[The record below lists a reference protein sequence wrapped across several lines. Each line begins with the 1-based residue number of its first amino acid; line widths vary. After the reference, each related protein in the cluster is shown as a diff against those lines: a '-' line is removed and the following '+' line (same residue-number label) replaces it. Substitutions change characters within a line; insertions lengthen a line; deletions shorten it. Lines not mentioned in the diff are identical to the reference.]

1 MQTNCKRNLS
11 LVSLSILCTFV
22 FDCGISVTERARLK
36 IPSET
41 ETEVFRLNLF
51 DGEVKNLYG
60 VNIGLLNRVLENL
73 IGLQVGGANV
83 ADGKTSV
90 QVGGRT
96 VRENK
101 EVYVAQIGGVNI
113 ADGNVYAA
121 QVGFLN
127 KSAGGFTIQT
137 GAANMVEI
145 ENNNTNGGLQLGI
158 YNEVTEGNLGNRIS
172 DEGYY
177 VTAGVYNNGGGGVKI
192 GVLNNGGK
200 GGVKI
205 GVLNISPSG
214 FSIGAINVG
223 ERDNFLIGILNFCE
237 FGFPT
242 VMIGFNYC
250 WRLGG
255 W

>member
-1 MQTNCKRNLS
+1 MNRLFLCYAFLFALCVSIFGCGVALTPRQT
-11 LVSLSILCTFV
+11 
-22 FDCGISVTERARLK
+22 AK
-36 IPSET
+36 IPPKT

-90 QVGGRT
+90 QVGGRA

-101 EVYVAQIGGVNI
+101 EVYVAQI
-113 ADGNVYAA
+113 
-121 QVGFLN
+121 
-127 KSAGGFTIQT
+127 
-137 GAANMVEI
+137 
-145 ENNNTNGGLQLGI
+145 
-158 YNEVTEGNLGNRIS
+158 
-172 DEGYY
+172 
-177 VTAGVYNNGGGGVKI
+177 
-192 GVLNNGGK
+192 

-223 ERDNFLIGILNFCE
+223 ERDNFLIGILNFCDD
-237 FGFPT
+237 FPS
-242 VMIGFNYC
+242 VMIGFNFC
-250 WRLGG
+250 WTLF
-255 W
+255 

>member
-1 MQTNCKRNLS
+1 MNRLFLCYAFLFALCVSIFGCGVALTPRQT
-11 LVSLSILCTFV
+11 
-22 FDCGISVTERARLK
+22 AK

-41 ETEVFRLNLF
+41 ETEVFRVNLF

-73 IGLQVGGANV
+73 VGLQVGGLNV

-90 QVGGRT
+90 QVGGRA

-137 GAANMVEI
+137 GAANMVES

-158 YNEVTEGNLGNRIS
+158 YNEVTEGNRIS

-192 GVLNNGGK
+192 GVLN
-200 GGVKI
+200 
-205 GVLNISPSG
+205 ISPSG
-214 FSIGAINVG
+214 LSIGAINVG
-223 ERDNFLIGILNFCE
+223 ESDNFLIGIVNFCE
-237 FGFPT
+237 FGFPS

-250 WRLGG
+250 WTLF
-255 W
+255 

>member
-1 MQTNCKRNLS
+1 MNRLFLCYAFLF
-11 LVSLSILCTFV
+11 ILCV
-22 FDCGISVTERARLK
+22 SIFDCGIALTPRLTAK
-36 IPSET
+36 IPPKS
-41 ETEVFRLNLF
+41 ETEVFRVNLF

-73 IGLQVGGANV
+73 VGLQVGGANV

-90 QVGGRT
+90 QVGGPT

-113 ADGNVYAA
+113 ADGNVYAT

-127 KSAGGFTIQT
+127 KSVGGFTIQT
-137 GAANMVEI
+137 GVANMVES
-145 ENNNTNGGLQLGI
+145 ESKTNGGLQLGI
-158 YNEVTEGNLGNRIS
+158 YNEVTEGNRIS
-172 DEGYY
+172 DKGYY

-205 GVLNISPSG
+205 GILNISPSG
-214 FSIGAINVG
+214 LSIGAINVG
-223 ERDNFLIGILNFCE
+223 ERDNFLIGILNFCDD
-237 FGFPT
+237 FPT

>member
-1 MQTNCKRNLS
+1 MNRLFLCYALLFTLC
-11 LVSLSILCTFV
+11 VSI
-22 FDCGISVTERARLK
+22 FDCGVALTPRLTAK
-36 IPSET
+36 IPPKT
-41 ETEVFRLNLF
+41 ETEVFRVNLF

-90 QVGGRT
+90 QVGGRA

-145 ENNNTNGGLQLGI
+145 ENKTNGGLQLGI
-158 YNEVTEGNLGNRIS
+158 YNEVTEGNLGSRIS
-172 DEGYY
+172 DNGYY

-223 ERDNFLIGILNFCE
+223 ESDNFLIGILNFCD
-237 FGFPT
+237 GFPT

>member
-83 ADGKTSV
+83 ADGKTSA

-101 EVYVAQIGGVNI
+101 EVYVAQIGGV
-113 ADGNVYAA
+113 
-121 QVGFLN
+121 
-127 KSAGGFTIQT
+127 
-137 GAANMVEI
+137 
-145 ENNNTNGGLQLGI
+145 
-158 YNEVTEGNLGNRIS
+158 
-172 DEGYY
+172 
-177 VTAGVYNNGGGGVKI
+177 
-192 GVLNNGGK
+192 
-200 GGVKI
+200 KI

-214 FSIGAINVG
+214 LSIGAINVG
-223 ERDNFLIGILNFCE
+223 ERDNFLIGILNFCDD
-237 FGFPT
+237 FPT

>member
-1 MQTNCKRNLS
+1 MNRLFLCYAFLFTLC
-11 LVSLSILCTFV
+11 VSI
-22 FDCGISVTERARLK
+22 FDCGIALTPRLTAK
-36 IPSET
+36 IPPKT

-83 ADGKTSV
+83 ADGKMSAQSV
-90 QVGGRT
+90 HVGGRA

-113 ADGNVYAA
+113 ADGNVYAT

-223 ERDNFLIGILNFCE
+223 ESDNFLIGILNFCDD
-237 FGFPT
+237 FPT

-250 WRLGG
+250 WRLRG

>member
-1 MQTNCKRNLS
+1 MNRLFLCYAFLFA
-11 LVSLSILCTFV
+11 LCVSI
-22 FDCGISVTERARLK
+22 FDCGVALTPRLTAK
-36 IPSET
+36 IPPKT

-73 IGLQVGGANV
+73 VGLQVGGANV
-83 ADGKTSV
+83 ADGKTSA

-137 GAANMVEI
+137 GAANMVES

-158 YNEVTEGNLGNRIS
+158 YNEVTEGNRIS

-192 GVLNNGGK
+192 GVLN
-200 GGVKI
+200 
-205 GVLNISPSG
+205 ISPSG
-214 FSIGAINVG
+214 LSIGAINVG
-223 ERDNFLIGILNFCE
+223 ESDNFLIGILNFCD
-237 FGFPT
+237 GFPT

>member
-1 MQTNCKRNLS
+1 MNRLFLCYAFLFALCVSIFGCGVALTPRQT
-11 LVSLSILCTFV
+11 
-22 FDCGISVTERARLK
+22 AK

-41 ETEVFRLNLF
+41 ETEVFRVNLF

-73 IGLQVGGANV
+73 VGLQVGGLNV

-90 QVGGRT
+90 QVGGRA

-137 GAANMVEI
+137 GAANMVES

-158 YNEVTEGNLGNRIS
+158 YNEVTEGNRIS

-214 FSIGAINVG
+214 LSIGAINVG
-223 ERDNFLIGILNFCE
+223 ESDNFLIGIVNFCE
-237 FGFPT
+237 FGFPS

-250 WRLGG
+250 WTLF
-255 W
+255 

>member
-1 MQTNCKRNLS
+1 MNRLFLCYAFLFA
-11 LVSLSILCTFV
+11 LCVSI
-22 FDCGISVTERARLK
+22 FDCGVALTPRLTAK
-36 IPSET
+36 IPPKT

-73 IGLQVGGANV
+73 VGLQVGGLNV

-113 ADGNVYAA
+113 ADGNVYAT

-223 ERDNFLIGILNFCE
+223 ESDNFLIGILNFCD
-237 FGFPT
+237 GFPT

>member
-1 MQTNCKRNLS
+1 MNRLFLCYAFLF
-11 LVSLSILCTFV
+11 ILCV
-22 FDCGISVTERARLK
+22 SIFDCGIALTPRLTAK
-36 IPSET
+36 IPPKS
-41 ETEVFRLNLF
+41 ETEVFRVNLF

-73 IGLQVGGANV
+73 VGLQVGGANV

-90 QVGGRT
+90 QVGGPT

-113 ADGNVYAA
+113 ADGNVYAT

-127 KSAGGFTIQT
+127 KSVGGFTIQT
-137 GAANMVEI
+137 GVANMVES
-145 ENNNTNGGLQLGI
+145 ESKTNGGLQLGI
-158 YNEVTEGNLGNRIS
+158 YNEVTEGNRIS
-172 DEGYY
+172 DKGYY

-214 FSIGAINVG
+214 LSIGAINVG
-223 ERDNFLIGILNFCE
+223 ESDNFLIGILNFCDD
-237 FGFPT
+237 FPT

-250 WRLGG
+250 WNLSFMR
-255 W
+255 

>member
-1 MQTNCKRNLS
+1 MNRLFLCYAFLFALCVSIFGCGVALTPRQT
-11 LVSLSILCTFV
+11 
-22 FDCGISVTERARLK
+22 AK
-36 IPSET
+36 IPPKT

-73 IGLQVGGANV
+73 VGLQVGGANV

-90 QVGGRT
+90 QVGGRA

-137 GAANMVEI
+137 GVANMVES
-145 ENNNTNGGLQLGI
+145 ESKTNGGLQLGI
-158 YNEVTEGNLGNRIS
+158 YNEVTEGNRIS
-172 DEGYY
+172 DKGYY
-177 VTAGVYNNGGGGVKI
+177 VTAGVY
-192 GVLNNGGK
+192 NNGGK

-214 FSIGAINVG
+214 LSIGAINVG
-223 ERDNFLIGILNFCE
+223 ESDNFLIGILNFCDD
-237 FGFPT
+237 FPT

-250 WRLGG
+250 WNLSFMR
-255 W
+255 

>member
-1 MQTNCKRNLS
+1 MKINRKL
-11 LVSLSILCTFV
+11 LLFSLSIFCTFV
-22 FDCGISVTERARLK
+22 FGCGVALTPRLTAK
-36 IPSET
+36 IPPKT

-137 GAANMVEI
+137 GAANMVES

-214 FSIGAINVG
+214 LSIGAINVG
-223 ERDNFLIGILNFCE
+223 ERDNFLIGILNFCD
-237 FGFPT
+237 GFPT

-250 WRLGG
+250 WRLRG

>member
-1 MQTNCKRNLS
+1 MNRLFLCYAFLFTLC
-11 LVSLSILCTFV
+11 VSI
-22 FDCGISVTERARLK
+22 FDCGIALTPRLTAK
-36 IPSET
+36 IPPKT

-73 IGLQVGGANV
+73 IGLQIGGANV
-83 ADGKTSV
+83 ADGKMSAQSV
-90 QVGGRT
+90 HVGGRA

-137 GAANMVEI
+137 GVANMVES
-145 ENNNTNGGLQLGI
+145 ENNTNGGLQLGI
-158 YNEVTEGNLGNRIS
+158 YNEVTEGNLGSRIS
-172 DEGYY
+172 DNGYY

-214 FSIGAINVG
+214 LSIGAINVG
-223 ERDNFLIGILNFCE
+223 ESDNFLIGILNFCDD
-237 FGFPT
+237 FPT

-250 WRLGG
+250 WRLRG